1 MWMRVKQSTSKTEL
15 PIASAGSHE
24 PNTRVGRKRKRVQ
37 KKLKQSAI
45 SPLFSAEQQQFLS
58 KLVTKMVQAE
68 KSQVDVDGVQVQT
81 QRVPAEQ
88 ISRNQQQT
96 SSKSKCRRLA
106 QGEASTPEI
115 LEDKEDVER
124 PTPQHTQ
131 TGMHRDQ
138 SHTLHS
144 VYPVSEKWVKQIL
157 RSEFVDF
164 DALLAECPSSI
175 LYAASAMADQSQVA
189 LEVGPAGLSIA
200 QKHQRRLV
208 TNITSWLTAWSLFA
222 NTLTVGNPSRAS
234 ELFGYQLLI
243 AQVASRFT
251 TVAWLQCDR
260 AFRKAASRKPARRWD
275 EVDVSLWSICFTNQA
290 RMVCFKCRDSELL
303 PSQCLKKRQQ
313 YFRSMGDDNSNQSG
327 QLTSKGAR
335 IVTLANTN
343 VRSVCRDYNSGTCN
357 NVEEACKFAHTCSCC
372 GGQHA
377 ALVCES
383 KRQ

>member
-1 MWMRVKQSTSKTEL
+1 
-15 PIASAGSHE
+15 
-24 PNTRVGRKRKRVQ
+24 
-37 KKLKQSAI
+37 
-45 SPLFSAEQQQFLS
+45 
-58 KLVTKMVQAE
+58 MVQAE

-96 SSKSKCRRLA
+96 SSKSKCRKLA
-106 QGEASTPEI
+106 RGEASTPEI
-115 LEDKEDVER
+115 SEDKEDVKR
-124 PTPQHTQ
+124 PTPRHTQ

-144 VYPVSEKWVKQIL
+144 VYPVSEKWVRQIL

-189 LEVGPAGLSIA
+189 LEVGPAGLSVA
-200 QKHQRRLV
+200 QKQQRRLV
-208 TNITSWLTAWSLFA
+208 TDITSWLTAWSLFA

-290 RMVCFKCRDSELL
+290 RMVCFKCRDSEHLA
-303 PSQCLKKRQQ
+303 SQCPKKRQ
-313 YFRSMGDDNSNQSG
+313 YFRSMGDGNSNQSG

-335 IVTLANTN
+335 VVALANTN
-343 VRSVCRDYNSGTCN
+343 VRSVCRDYNSETCN

-372 GGQHA
+372 GGQHSPC
-377 ALVCES
+377 L
-383 KRQ
+383 